1 MTKKE
6 HDVILEFMRVTIE
19 KVNACLSNL
28 YVLQKII
35 IEKRIISEQEL
46 VQRLNDSKAL
56 PRQNLGKKTLEE
68 MLNELNKNQSKEI

>member
-46 VQRLNDSKAL
+46 IQKLNDSKAL